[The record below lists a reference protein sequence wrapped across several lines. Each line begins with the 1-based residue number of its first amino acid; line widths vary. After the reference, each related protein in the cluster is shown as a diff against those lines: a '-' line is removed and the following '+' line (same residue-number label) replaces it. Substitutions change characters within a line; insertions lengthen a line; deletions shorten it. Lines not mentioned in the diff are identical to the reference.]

1 MKRKIKTRK
10 SRLSDHRQ
18 LIEKYQRQVVSKIEK
33 DNIDLDEAVKK
44 FHIMNKSILIE
55 WMRKY
60 GIFDIDYKVDHTMT
74 FSKETQEIKKLKELL
89 KAKDEEISRLKHN
102 IHLDKQREIMVKA
115 IIEVVKEDYNIDL
128 SKKVLPELLKNTS
141 SKEESEE

>member
-18 LIEKYQRQVVSKIEK
+18 INEKYQRQVVSKIEK

-74 FSKETQEIKKLKELL
+74 FSKETQEI
-89 KAKDEEISRLKHN
+89 
-102 IHLDKQREIMVKA
+102 
-115 IIEVVKEDYNIDL
+115 
-128 SKKVLPELLKNTS
+128 
-141 SKEESEE
+141 

>member
-1 MKRKIKTRK
+1 
-10 SRLSDHRQ
+10 
-18 LIEKYQRQVVSKIEK
+18 
-33 DNIDLDEAVKK
+33 
-44 FHIMNKSILIE
+44 
-55 WMRKY
+55 MRKY